1 MFDST
6 GKLPDGIFGNYID
19 FCDFLE
25 EFGGLLQLGFNCDY
39 LNVLIPDTPG
49 IDISLKGL
57 LTIPL
62 GNTHAFGSYEGCL
75 GTHGYPMSVHDKL

>member
-6 GKLPDGIFGNYID
+6 GKLPDGIFGSYID

-25 EFGGLLQLGFNCDY
+25 QAGPSLGLNFNCDY
-39 LNVLIPDTPG
+39 LNVLIPDVPG
-49 IDISLKGL
+49 IDFTLKGL

-62 GNTHAFGSYEGCL
+62 GNTHAFGSFEGCL
-75 GTHGYPMSVHDKL
+75 STHGYPMSTYGKI